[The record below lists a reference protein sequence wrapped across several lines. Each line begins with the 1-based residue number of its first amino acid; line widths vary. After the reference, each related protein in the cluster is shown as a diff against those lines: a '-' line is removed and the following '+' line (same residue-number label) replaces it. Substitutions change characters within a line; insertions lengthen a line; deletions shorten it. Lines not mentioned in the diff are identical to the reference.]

1 MLINQNMSIITL
13 NRSIADKLYKKNNIN
28 DNLVEDELGL
38 FIEKTRVVYLV
49 YFFFYITTDNIKT
62 VISFVYGPAEARL
75 RVRDIHAM
83 LKTYWCPSAVFCS
96 LARLLCR

>member
-13 NRSIADKLYKKNNIN
+13 NRSIADKLYKKNIT

-49 YFFFYITTDNIKT
+49 
-62 VISFVYGPAEARL
+62 
-75 RVRDIHAM
+75 
-83 LKTYWCPSAVFCS
+83 
-96 LARLLCR
+96 